1 MKRKT
6 LIVALVVCLVAI
18 MAFGTLAFFS
28 AQDSVT
34 NNFMIASSPDPDKD
48 PFSVKVEETDPETGE
63 PTTDG
68 ITYDNIKP
76 GDVLAKDPTVI
87 NDGLYSEYVRVNVTV
102 TSAAEWKAA
111 CAKHN
116 ITDLTTIFGGFDS
129 TKWTLAGDPVF
140 DETANTL
147 TYSYYY
153 NGVLAPEESAVLFTT
168 VTIPSAFDTAD
179 MVSLS
184 NFQLIVTADA
194 IQSENTGDS
203 AAEAFVLY
211 DKQVA
216 EAAAKEA
223 A

>member
-6 LIVALVVCLVAI
+6 LIVALAVCLVAI

-34 NNFMIASSPDPDKD
+34 NNFKIASSPDPDQD

-68 ITYDNIKP
+68 VTYDNIKP
-76 GDVLAKDPTVI
+76 GDELQKDPTVI

-102 TSAAEWKAA
+102 TNATAWKAA
-111 CAKHN
+111 CEKHS
-116 ITDLTTIFGGFDS
+116 ITDLTTIFGGFDG
-129 TKWTLAGDPVF
+129 TKWTRVGDPVF
-140 DETANTL
+140 DEVADTL

-153 NGVLAPEESAVLFTT
+153 NGVLAPSESAVLFTS
-168 VTIPSAFDTAD
+168 VTIPAAFDTAD
-179 MVSLS
+179 MVSLA

-194 IQSENTGDS
+194 IQSEHTGDS
-203 AAEAFVLY
+203 AADAFVLY
-211 DKQVA
+211 DEQV
-216 EAAAKEA
+216 AKEA